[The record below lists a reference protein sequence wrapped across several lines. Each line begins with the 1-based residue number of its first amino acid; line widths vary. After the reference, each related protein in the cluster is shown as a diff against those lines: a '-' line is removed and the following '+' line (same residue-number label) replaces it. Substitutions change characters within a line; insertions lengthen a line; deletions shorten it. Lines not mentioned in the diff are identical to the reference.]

1 MVLISED
8 FFRVVFCSRFI
19 EMRPMWNVFQL
30 RCVADNFRHIACA
43 IHCFHRMAD
52 GRFHVAMDQWCSR
65 ELIKI
70 ELTNIF
76 RKIWPTIY
84 IVQFSGN
91 SVAKSRIQWKR
102 ETHKEWKHIVKL
114 LWSDSERER
123 DLWRE
128 KKQGTCFNCLFTF
141 LLLWL
146 NVRFGIEKP
155 VSYAMYKMVQ
165 CHNPSEIFVIMCEI
179 DETAIVVLRSRGFE
193 VNAWMDFTVTQ
204 VRPLRENIRLRGKT
218 FEREREKTA
227 SVHVFSIKQ

>member
-8 FFRVVFCSRFI
+8 FFCWSFAHVSSKCGRCGMCFSCVALRIISGTSHVQFIVFI
-19 EMRPMWNVFQL
+19 EWPM
-30 RCVADNFRHIACA
+30 VAFTWPWINDA
-43 IHCFHRMAD
+43 
-52 GRFHVAMDQWCSR
+52 HVNSSKLNWRTYFAKYDR
-65 ELIKI
+65 L
-70 ELTNIF
+70 
-76 RKIWPTIY
+76 Y

-102 ETHKEWKHIVKL
+102 EREGENTSL
-114 LWSDSERER
+114 NCCGQTARER

-128 KKQGTCFNCLFTF
+128 KNQGTCFNCLFTF

-179 DETAIVVLRSRGFE
+179 DETAVVVLRSRGFE

-218 FEREREKTA
+218 FERGREKPA